1 MPASPRI
8 RGTSTLADDHAYCTP
23 PHVSPM
29 MTDVELAVIS
39 RFPLRPNQYEYCQ
52 ERDQALTSNPSAR
65 SSP

>member
-39 RFPLRPNQYEYCQ
+39 RFPLRPNQYE
-52 ERDQALTSNPSAR
+52 
-65 SSP
+65 